1 VKYKISVLVLSWLLL
16 SAAAA
21 ADDNELLR
29 PLQLSAFVDAYAA
42 WQSNA
47 PGTLATR
54 SEHRA
59 FSAQGADGRSE
70 NGLSLAWLGFNAE
83 YDAGNYGVV
92 ANLRFGQAATLFHG
106 DNDLSFGIDHLTQA
120 YALYRPVPELE
131 LDLGMFI
138 SPFGYESLESWKNP
152 NYTISALYTYGQ
164 PNWHMGFRSSWQVH
178 DSLTLMGL
186 VVNGINNIS
195 ETQQNGGLSQR
206 PTLGGAV
213 SYRANA
219 ALAFSLG
226 GMCALD
232 PTRNDDEGYD
242 VFGDFVTTFELGGLL
257 VALNVDYI
265 YTHADR
271 QFIGAS
277 LTSGYKISDTFRIA
291 ARAEYLR
298 DQASF
303 DGPDT
308 FHLFTGTFT
317 FDMRPVP
324 DRDYLIVRWENRV
337 ERSNQRIFGK
347 SSRGTDTTD
356 DDTYRRGWFESV
368 IGVVVTTNP

>member
-1 VKYKISVLVLSWLLL
+1 MLVVLLL
-16 SAAAA
+16 SLPAAAA
-21 ADDNELLR
+21 AEDSALK
-29 PLQLSAFVDAYAA
+29 LSAFVDAYAA

-47 PGTLATR
+47 PGTLATL
-54 SEHRA
+54 SQHRA
-59 FSAQGADGRSE
+59 FSGQGSNGRSE

-83 YDAGNYGVV
+83 YDAGSYGVV

-106 DNDLSFGIDHLTQA
+106 DNDLSFGVDHLTQA
-120 YALYRPVPELE
+120 YALYRPVPNVE

-164 PNWHMGFRSSWQVH
+164 PNWHMGFRTTWEVN

-195 ETQQNGGLSQR
+195 ETQQGAGLTQR
-206 PTLGGAV
+206 PNVGGAV
-213 SYRANA
+213 TYEAND
-219 ALAFSLG
+219 ALSFSLG
-226 GMCALD
+226 GLCALD

-242 VFGDFVTTFELGGLL
+242 VFGDFVSTLELGAFLA
-257 VALNVDYI
+257 ALNVDYI
-265 YTHADR
+265 FTHADR
-271 QFIGAS
+271 HFIGAS
-277 LTSGYKISDTFRIA
+277 LTTGFKLSDAFRIA
-291 ARAEYLR
+291 ARVEYLR

-303 DGPDT
+303 DGQDL
-308 FHLFTGTFT
+308 FHLFTGTLT
-317 FDMRPVP
+317 FDIRPVP

-347 SSRGTDTTD
+347 SSRGTEDTAD
-356 DDTYRRGWFESV
+356 DRYRRGWFESV